1 MTLLPEFTENTE
13 TAAILYFS
21 AEGQSAAALQDAL
34 EKTYPCFTA
43 MRVVKKDG
51 KPYVA
56 LEIAVDDESN

>member
-1 MTLLPEFTENTE
+1 MTLLPDFTENTE

-21 AEGQSAAALQDAL
+21 TEGQNAAALQEAL

-51 KPYVA
+51 KPYIA
-56 LEIAVDDESN
+56 LEIGVEI

>member
-13 TAAILYFS
+13 TAAILYFN
-21 AEGQSAAALQDAL
+21 AEGQNAAALQDAL
-34 EKTYPCFTA
+34 EKTYFCFTA

-56 LEIAVDDESN
+56 LEIETGDEPN